1 MDGHGQV
8 NGWAYLRAHRRSRR
22 SARSSEPG
30 CEAGTR
36 PRDGQGGALSSADP
50 LTGSASVAHN
60 DADGNR
66 PTSAR
71 TFFSRPVHVN
81 EANSARRADHVDMRF
96 MCHSN
101 RKVERAHL
109 LGLMEMFERALR
121 AQGNTH
127 LSFHFDHDSSCVIG
141 DPSRSR
147 SRSSSPNVCPCA
159 CSCSRVNRKCPAT
172 ANARRLR

>member
-1 MDGHGQV
+1 MCGHTCARTAVLAVQEGRPSPAV
-8 NGWAYLRAHRRSRR
+8 RPRPIHGMGRAVRCRAH
-22 SARSSEPG
+22 
-30 CEAGTR
+30 
-36 PRDGQGGALSSADP
+36 P

-96 MCHSN
+96 MRHSN

-121 AQGNTH
+121 AH
-127 LSFHFDHDSSCVIG
+127 LSFDFDHDSSCVIG
-141 DPSRSR
+141 GPSRSR

-159 CSCSRVNRKCPAT
+159 CSCSRVYRKCPAT
-172 ANARRLR
+172 ANARRLQ